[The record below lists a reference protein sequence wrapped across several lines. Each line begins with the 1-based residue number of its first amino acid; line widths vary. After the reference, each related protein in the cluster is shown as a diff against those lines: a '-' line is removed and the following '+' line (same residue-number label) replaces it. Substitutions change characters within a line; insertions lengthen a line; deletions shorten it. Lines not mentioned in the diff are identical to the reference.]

1 MRSAQ
6 ELRAAAD
13 LLCSEI
19 EENQILFS
27 YYEFTKDEQLVI
39 FEHFI
44 EYLKAKKHSYTYTKF
59 ANFKNYESTL
69 SFDYLDTTFMVIM
82 SYRIGLWINIMQKDL
97 PTIGITKGDKT
108 NISFDP
114 AQTEATLKL
123 YLESCVFKNYLKKIA

>member
-1 MRSAQ
+1 MRTAQ

-27 YYEFTKDEQLVI
+27 YYEFTEDEQELI
-39 FEHFI
+39 FGHFI
-44 EYLKAKKHSYTYTKF
+44 EYLSGKEHLYTYTKF

-69 SFDYLDTTFMVIM
+69 SFDYLDSTFMIIL
-82 SYRIGLWINIMQKDL
+82 SYRIGLWITIMQKDIE
-97 PTIGITKGDKT
+97 TIGITQGEKI
-108 NISFDP
+108 NIAFDP

-123 YLESCVFKNYLKKIA
+123 YLDSCVFKNHLKATA